1 MFEIFSW
8 LKVCVSFL
16 PRSPGVSF
24 HKRTKLFLML
34 FFKLWNMADFLAE
47 NRKLLSSALTGP
59 LLYLYFLYGSS
70 SKFWTVK
77 LRRKNLISDIHKK
90 NETWK
95 LFTTLERHILQS
107 TIHRTSRIS
116 HNMRKQHFTPM
127 QNPILYIYIHLQDF
141 LRRKNLASI

>member
-90 NETWK
+90 KWNIKVIYYT
-95 LFTTLERHILQS
+95 RA
-107 TIHRTSRIS
+107 S
-116 HNMRKQHFTPM
+116 HTAVNDSPNF
-127 QNPILYIYIHLQDF
+127 QNKSQYAQTALYPHAKSYSLYIHTPARL
-141 LRRKNLASI
+141 SS